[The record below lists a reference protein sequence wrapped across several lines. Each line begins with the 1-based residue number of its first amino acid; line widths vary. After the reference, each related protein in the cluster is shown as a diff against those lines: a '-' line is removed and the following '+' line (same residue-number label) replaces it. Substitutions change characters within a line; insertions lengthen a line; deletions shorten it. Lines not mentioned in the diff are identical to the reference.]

1 MSKFRK
7 YNCTVKV
14 IFMYS
19 LNINDREENFLGEL
33 IMLSRSE
40 FIRQSLEL
48 HLFFARIMKEH
59 SFFLQVSFGSRDLCC
74 MQHANVFRMEFDR
87 LLADTICL
95 SNGIVSPSVLQSGEV
110 ITPFTL
116 KAEMASAYF
125 TGVNIPINLTK
136 AEIGLMGDTSM
147 IDDPMMEE
155 RVFILNQVVMK
166 LTRALA
172 QFKTKLLSDVI
183 SCRIFTT
190 NYPLLIDHILR
201 EAKLYFQLVK
211 RLQNREEINL
221 EKEAYEQETFWN
233 RIMAEHSKFI
243 RGLLDPTEDE
253 LINTA
258 NNFGNEFDKLTKEA
272 KEAMTNSM
280 GISEVTDDSL
290 KATIEISKFK
300 AQGTQGLVECKIK
313 SIIIPLLGD
322 HTLREANHYL
332 RLLKIFKKGV

>member
-1 MSKFRK
+1 
-7 YNCTVKV
+7 
-14 IFMYS
+14 MYII
-19 LNINDREENFLGEL
+19 NIMIAKNNFYIGEL
-33 IMLSRSE
+33 IMLSSSE

-59 SFFLQVSFGSRDLCC
+59 SFFLQVGFTPKDSGCIQQAD
-74 MQHANVFRMEFDR
+74 AFRMEFDR
-87 LLADTICL
+87 LLADTISL
-95 SNGIVSPSVLQSGEV
+95 SNGVVSPSVLQSGEV
-110 ITPFTL
+110 VTPFTL

-125 TGVNIPINLTK
+125 TGVNIPINLTE
-136 AEIGLMGDTSM
+136 AETGLMGDTSM
-147 IDDPMMEE
+147 IGNPVLEQ
-155 RVFILNQVVMK
+155 RVFMLNQRAMA

-201 EAKLYFQLVK
+201 EAKFYFQLVK

-221 EKEAYEQETFWN
+221 EREAYEQETFWN

-272 KEAMTNSM
+272 KEAMDKSIP
-280 GISEVTDDSL
+280 ISKVTDDSL

-332 RLLKIFKKGV
+332 RLLKIFRKSV